1 MTPSRLLPHAQL
13 GTEEFRLLRD
23 LFYEHAGLHYDDD
36 AMFLFERR
44 LVDRVEALGLDDF
57 YAYYKFLR
65 FEPRGPSELEEAI
78 ERLTTKE
85 TYFFRQEYQLRAFRD
100 QLLPEL
106 AKVNASRRRLGIWSA
121 GCATGEEAYTIAILL
136 LETGLFRGWDLKV
149 VGSDIC
155 RGSVAA
161 ARRGIY
167 REAAFRTT
175 SQELRTQ
182 YFTDVGEGAEVA
194 PELKKICHFGQLNLM
209 DGGRAVMVGQVDVIF
224 CRNVLI
230 YFDMKSRRRVIDAFY
245 DRLVPG
251 GYLLLG
257 HSESLLNV
265 STAFELV
272 HLREDLVYRKPL
284 GAWRSNGA
292 GT

>member
-1 MTPSRLLPHAQL
+1 MSGVRLLPHAQL
-13 GTEEFRLLRD
+13 GAEEFRLLRD
-23 LFYEHAGLHYDDD
+23 RVYEHAGLHFDED

-57 YAYYKFLR
+57 YAYYKYLR
-65 FEPRGPSELEEAI
+65 FHPQGYSELEEAI

-106 AKVNASRRRLGIWSA
+106 EQGLRPRRRIGIWSA
-121 GCATGEEAYTIAILL
+121 GCATGEEAYTIAVLL
-136 LETGLFRGWDLKV
+136 LESRRFAGWDLKV

-161 ARRGIY
+161 ARRGVY

-175 SQELRTQ
+175 PDEVRDRYFIPCGDGWEVVQE
-182 YFTDVGEGAEVA
+182 V
-194 PELKKICHFGQLNLM
+194 KKVCHFGQLNLM
-209 DGGRAVMVGQVDVIF
+209 DGGHVLMAGQVDVIF

-245 DRLVPG
+245 DRLAPG

-257 HSESLLNV
+257 HSESLLNL

-272 HLREDLVYRKPL
+272 HLKEDLVYRKPRATAIF
-284 GAWRSNGA
+284 GEDMR
-292 GT
+292 